1 MAAPTGRYRPLPS
14 GAHKLDRDAVR
25 HDQSERLR
33 RAIVEL
39 SAEKGYPAV
48 RIVDLARLSRV
59 SQPTFYSL
67 FKTKEDLLLSAYD
80 DIAGRAVAA
89 VMAAYEA
96 PVPHDERLRGAV
108 AAFVEMGAAEPDEMS
123 LVLLGALGA
132 GETALAQRG
141 RAVGALEQAMQNV
154 RVALADAQEGPRDQG
169 AGANSDDFTMKMLI
183 GGIREVTA
191 NRVSRGL
198 ADELPGLVDELHAWA
213 GTYPLRLPVAVA
225 GARGRPMRALSGEAA
240 QVAARARP
248 AEAGPLPSGRSAL
261 PRSEVLNSQR
271 ARIVDATAAIVA
283 EKGLAALTIPE
294 IVRRANVSNETF
306 YSIYPSK
313 HDAFVGAQKVG
324 MRQALSV
331 ADAAYR
337 RCLPDWPLAIATGL
351 RALVDYVVSEPA
363 HAHLT
368 IVDTL
373 GASPDTIAIRRE
385 TLGAFAAYFAPGYEP
400 RGGVPQAPAIA
411 TETVVGGCWQVLHHF
426 VDAGRLNDL
435 PAFTPQLTFLALTP
449 FLGAE
454 AAAEQAVA
462 ATKLR

>member
-1 MAAPTGRYRPLPS
+1 MAAPTGRYRPLPG
-14 GAHKLDRDAVR
+14 GAHKLDRETVR
-25 HDQSERLR
+25 RDQSERLR

-67 FKTKEDLLLSAYD
+67 FKDKEDLLLNAYD
-80 DIAGRAVAA
+80 EIAGRAVTA

-96 PVPHDERLRGAV
+96 PVPHEQRLRGAV

-141 RAVGALEQAMQNV
+141 RAVGALEQRMQEV
-154 RVALADAQEGPRDQG
+154 RVALADAEEGPRDEGDDAQ
-169 AGANSDDFTMKMLI
+169 DDFTMKMLI

-191 NRVSRGL
+191 NRVSRDL
-198 ADELPGLVDELHAWA
+198 ADELPGLVDDLHAWA
-213 GTYPLRLPVAVA
+213 DSYPLRLPAAVA
-225 GARGRPMRALSGEAA
+225 AARGRPTRALSGEEA
-240 QVAARARP
+240 QVAERARP
-248 AEAGPLPSGRSAL
+248 SEAGPLPSGRSAL
-261 PRSEVLNSQR
+261 ARGEVLNSQR

-313 HDAFVGAQKVG
+313 HDAFLGAQKVG
-324 MRQALSV
+324 MRQALGV

-337 RCLPDWPLAIATGL
+337 RCMPDWPLAIATGL

-363 HAHLT
+363 HAHLS

-385 TLGAFAAYFAPGYEP
+385 TLSAFASYFAPGFDAHGDAP
-400 RGGVPQAPAIA
+400 RAPAIA
-411 TETVVGGCWQVLHHF
+411 AETVVGGCWQLLHHF
-426 VDAGRLNDL
+426 VDAGRLREL

-454 AAAEQAVA
+454 AATEHAVA
-462 ATKLR
+462 SAALR